1 MVKITN
7 ISGRPLSRRTPRGHV
22 VRWMEGSTVEVTS
35 KRLLEELDASNGFA
49 RQEEIGKETGGG
61 GLKTHVR
68 PPKRRGRPPKSSKAK
83 KEGLNEPKKDL
94 RTLPDIKGKDKKPK
108 GLKKKKGIGIDLDG
122 DGKVDVVV
130 GDD

>member
-7 ISGRPLSRRTPRGHV
+7 ISGRPLTRRTPRGHII
-22 VRWMEGSTVEVTS
+22 RWMEGSTVEVTS

-68 PPKRRGRPPKSSKAK
+68 KPNSSSKPSRAKPKKEVKSKSKAK
-83 KEGLNEPKKDL
+83 P
-94 RTLPDIKGKDKKPK
+94 KKPK
-108 GLKKKKGIGIDLDG
+108 GLKKSKRAD
-122 DGKVDVVV
+122 
-130 GDD
+130 